1 MQIPVRIKEVYAFI
15 GMNHIINAVN
25 KCHTDYYK

>member
-1 MQIPVRIKEVYAFI
+1 MQIHIRIKGVYAFI

-25 KCHTDYYK
+25 KRHTDYYK